1 MGKRS
6 RKWGGLALVGGLV
19 LVLLLP
25 LIPAPVWADD
35 VTVYLTEDSYMDEGT
50 PDSNYGSSTSLWLQ
64 DYDSSPSRAILKIPD
79 QSGGGNITEVLLKMY
94 YFDYWEVD
102 PEGKKIRVYRC
113 LEDMVESEVTWN
125 DWKNGWE
132 WTNPGG
138 DYTSA
143 NYAEAEM
150 PEEDNWVT
158 WNITEMA
165 EDAWITDGED
175 LYVIIRFKYE
185 TKNYGPP
192 ITLSIIVFYSA
203 EAGGTTY
210 DPRIVVSY
218 EEEVQTPEV
227 DATMNEYGSEYVKL
241 NVFPTLY
248 DWPSANVSIQ
258 IAPSGGAWT
267 WESAIT
273 EIDSDETVVC
283 NYTSLNQSTAYVGR
297 GKLVYASGT
306 VYSGNVSFTTKDYD
320 VPVWDIDADDITPNT
335 ATLSVSW
342 TGNNDE
348 KEVGARVQYRRSDIG
363 DWTTSSLELSSE
375 ITDEFSWNV
384 TDLQSDRTYYY
395 RGRFAIDGYLYYTDA
410 EEFSTTEGPDLD
422 AWVNDADFYFF
433 QLGCNYTCNEVDE
446 ISLQAR
452 YRPDGSS
459 TWTYSTNRAGLSGN
473 GTEYFLFE
481 GLSPAVE
488 HDWYITATYDGGTSS
503 TFGSVWTADIDEY
516 PEMTGLDA
524 TFVSPNIIRVTVEG
538 ELNDVSVSILDPEF
552 YVKFRPTWELTW
564 QTSTDVYDI
573 TADGTWTVDLI
584 AGDELLWDSTYDYY
598 GVVAYTVGT
607 NETDQDIFAVPSEP
621 FAVSTVEIVGLS
633 GTTGRMV
640 GNLQLADL
648 DSADCKFLYWV
659 QGSGQQHSTT
669 ELSRTSSGQYTI
681 DVTGLVYG
689 EYYSFKAYA
698 TDPDG
703 VLPAVEGAT
712 LNFRAGYWSE
722 TVPPEGGDDVFD
734 VYGRIWNWFANSTAG
749 HWTILL
755 LGMGVLALIFH
766 RQKAIAVVCCL
777 LVLGIGIIIGWVD
790 TWVIVL
796 LALGAGLTIWR
807 FIGSHK
813 GSTI

>member
-1 MGKRS
+1 MEAT
-6 RKWGGLALVGGLV
+6 W
-19 LVLLLP
+19 
-25 LIPAPVWADD
+25 
-35 VTVYLTEDSYMDEGT
+35 VY
-50 PDSNYGSSTSLWLQ
+50 
-64 DYDSSPSRAILKIPD
+64 
-79 QSGGGNITEVLLKMY
+79 
-94 YFDYWEVD
+94 
-102 PEGKKIRVYRC
+102 
-113 LEDMVESEVTWN
+113 
-125 DWKNGWE
+125 WKDGWE
-132 WTNPGG
+132 WTSEGG
-138 DYTSA
+138 DYTTT
-143 NYAEAEM
+143 NYAEATM
-150 PEEDNWVT
+150 PSEGNWVT
-158 WNITEMA
+158 WNITEMCN
-165 EDAWITDGED
+165 DAWIDDGED
-175 LYVIIRFKYE
+175 LYVLIRYKYE
-185 TKNYGPP
+185 TEGSSPDEF
-192 ITLSIIVFYSA
+192 TWSFLRSA
-203 EAGGTTY
+203 EGGANKPQVIIT
-210 DPRIVVSY
+210 Y

-227 DATMNEYGSEYVKL
+227 DADMNEYGSEYVKL
-241 NVFPTLY
+241 NVYPTLY

-267 WESAIT
+267 WESSNT
-273 EIDSDETVVC
+273 TVTDDSTVVI

-320 VPVWDIDADDITPNT
+320 VPVWYIDVDDITPTT
-335 ATLSVSW
+335 ATLIVGW
-342 TGNNDE
+342 TGNNDA
-348 KEVGARVQYRRSDIG
+348 KEVGARVQYKREDLG
-363 DWTTSSLELSSE
+363 VWTTSSLELSSAVS
-375 ITDEFSWNV
+375 DEFSWNI
-384 TDLQSDRTYYY
+384 TGLSDDKTYDY
-395 RGRFAIDGYLYYTDA
+395 RGRFGIDGYLYYTDV
-410 EEFSTTEGPDLD
+410 EQFSTTEGPFLD
-422 AWVNDADFYFF
+422 PWVNDVDYYFV
-433 QLGCNYTCNEVDE
+433 QLGCNYSCNEVAE
-446 ISLQAR
+446 IDLQAR
-452 YRPDGSS
+452 IRRDGSS

-488 HDWYITATYDGGTSS
+488 YDWYITATYDGGTTSVGSS
-503 TFGSVWTADIDEY
+503 IWTASIDEY

-598 GVVAYTVGT
+598 GVLTYTVGT

-712 LNFRAGYWSE
+712 LSFRAGYWSE

-755 LGMGVLALIFH
+755 IGMGVLALIFH
-766 RQKAIAVVCCL
+766 KQKAIAVVCCL

>member
-1 MGKRS
+1 MGKRIK
-6 RKWGGLALVGGLV
+6 RLGAVLGLALVLSLAIMPSAV
-19 LVLLLP
+19 L
-25 LIPAPVWADD
+25 ADD
-35 VTVYLTEDSYMDEGT
+35 VTYNPTEDTYIREDFDE
-50 PDSNYGSSTSLWLQ
+50 SNFGSSSWLSLCN
-64 DYDSSPSRAILKIPD
+64 DSSNTVRSLIRIDD
-79 QSGGGNITEVLLKMY
+79 QSGGGNFTSVLLKLY
-94 YFDYWEVD
+94 YGDEFGVD
-102 PEGKKIRVYRC
+102 ASGLKARVYRC
-113 LEDMVESEVTWN
+113 TEDFKEMEATWVY
-125 DWKNGWE
+125 WKDGWE
-132 WTNPGG
+132 WTSEGG
-138 DYTSA
+138 DYTTT
-143 NYAEAEM
+143 NYAEATM
-150 PEEDNWVT
+150 PSEGNWVT
-158 WNITEMA
+158 WNITEMCN
-165 EDAWITDGED
+165 DAWIDDGED
-175 LYVIIRFKYE
+175 LYVLIRYKYE
-185 TKNYGPP
+185 TEGSSPDEF
-192 ITLSIIVFYSA
+192 TWSFLRSA
-203 EAGGTTY
+203 EGGANKPQVIIT
-210 DPRIVVSY
+210 Y

-227 DATMNEYGSEYVKL
+227 DADMNEYGSEYVKL
-241 NVFPTLY
+241 NVYPTLY

-267 WESAIT
+267 WESSNT
-273 EIDSDETVVC
+273 TVTDDSTVVI

-320 VPVWDIDADDITPNT
+320 VPVWYIDVDDITPTT
-335 ATLSVSW
+335 ATLIVGW
-342 TGNNDE
+342 TGNNDA
-348 KEVGARVQYRRSDIG
+348 KEVGARVQYKREDLG
-363 DWTTSSLELSSE
+363 VWTTSSLELSSAVS
-375 ITDEFSWNV
+375 DEFSWNI
-384 TDLQSDRTYYY
+384 TGLSDDKTYDY
-395 RGRFAIDGYLYYTDA
+395 RGRFGIDGYLYYTDV
-410 EEFSTTEGPDLD
+410 EQFSTTEGPFLD
-422 AWVNDADFYFF
+422 PWVNDVDYYFV
-433 QLGCNYTCNEVDE
+433 QLGCNYSCNEVAE
-446 ISLQAR
+446 IDLQAR
-452 YRPDGSS
+452 IRRDGSS

-488 HDWYITATYDGGTSS
+488 YDWYITATYDGGTTSVGSS
-503 TFGSVWTADIDEY
+503 IWTASIDEY

-598 GVVAYTVGT
+598 GVLTYTVGT

-712 LNFRAGYWSE
+712 LSFRAGYWSE

-755 LGMGVLALIFH
+755 IGMGVLALIFH
-766 RQKAIAVVCCL
+766 KQKAIAVVCCL